1 VRPDSL
7 AARYLRFARTEA
19 RGRSAIYEILA
30 RHVAQSPRV
39 LAFLDRL
46 PPDRQQPNLLFAA
59 VRLVAGMPTSPD
71 AFDAAIA
78 DQAEAIAGIMR
89 TRTTQTNEPGRCA
102 VLLPALA
109 RIEGPLALIEVGASA
124 GLCLL
129 PDAYGYDWGHQTL
142 APPERFTASA
152 PVLACAATPNTPLPS
167 RHPEIV
173 WRAGLDL
180 NPLDA
185 SKDEDVAWLEHL
197 IWPEHHERLARLRK
211 AIAIARSE
219 RPRVEAGDLRRDLP
233 DLIAAAPRDAT
244 VVVFHTAVLSY
255 VAQQHDRDAFA
266 ESMMNDPRVFWLSNE
281 SPRVFPRSAAA
292 AGQVH
297 DDMFLLTGN
306 GEPMAWTGPHGQ
318 EIRWL

>member
-1 VRPDSL
+1 MHSI
-7 AARYLRFARTEA
+7 ARRYQRFADAEA
-19 RGRSAIYEILA
+19 KGRSALYETLA
-30 RHVAQSPRV
+30 RHVAQSKRV

-46 PPDRQQPNLLFAA
+46 PQDRQQPNLLFAA
-59 VRLVAGMPTSPD
+59 MRLVAGTPASP
-71 AFDAAIA
+71 AEFDAAIA
-78 DQAEAIAGIMR
+78 DHAETITEIMR

-129 PDAYGYDWGHQTL
+129 PDAYGYDWGHQAL
-142 APPERFTASA
+142 APPARFAAMA
-152 PVLACAATPNTPLPS
+152 PVLACAATQNTPLPS

-180 NPLDA
+180 NPLDM
-185 SKDEDVAWLEHL
+185 SKDDDVAWLEQL
-197 IWPEHHERLARLRK
+197 VWPEHHERLARLRK
-211 AIAIARSE
+211 AIDIARSE

-233 DLIAAAPRDAT
+233 GLIAAAPRDAT
-244 VVVFHTAVLSY
+244 VVVFHTAVLAY
-255 VAQQHDRDAFA
+255 VTQQHDRDAFA
-266 ESMMNDPRVFWLSNE
+266 ERMMRDPRVFWLSNE
-281 SPRVFPRSAAA
+281 SPRVFPQSAAA
-292 AGQVH
+292 VGQVH

-318 EIRWL
+318 EIRWI